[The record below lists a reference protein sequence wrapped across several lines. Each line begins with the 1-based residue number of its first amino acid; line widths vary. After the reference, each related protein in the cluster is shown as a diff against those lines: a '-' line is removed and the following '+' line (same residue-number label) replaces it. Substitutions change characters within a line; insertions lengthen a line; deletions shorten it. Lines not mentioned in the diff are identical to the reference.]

1 MLWLTTFMS
10 VTPAG
15 LAMARSEH
23 ISITQ
28 MEEASLEEE
37 KAVEESEDR
46 DVG

>member
-1 MLWLTTFMS
+1 MS

-23 ISITQ
+23 VSLTQ

-37 KAVEESEDR
+37 EKALQEE
-46 DVG
+46 